1 MIIDLRASDPL
12 TRFETDICI
21 VGAGA
26 AGITL
31 ARRLKKSGL
40 RILLL
45 ESGGVDYEADI
56 QALADGPSTGHEYY
70 PLADSR
76 LRFFGGTTAIWGGRC
91 AEFNPIDLER
101 RNWVPHSGW
110 PISLADLRPYYDEAR
125 SLLGLP
131 PLESPE
137 ALWLQLGR
145 TVPRFA
151 KGSLTT
157 DFWQFTPQS
166 EQFTLRKCN
175 DLVESDTVRIV
186 LHATVTA
193 IDTENGDNQIKSL
206 SVGDISGRSAT
217 ISANQYILAAG
228 GIDNARLMLASNI
241 GNGHDQVGRYFME
254 HPHARGGRMAKGRFW
269 QLLKMLHGRMRDSKG
284 YMHAPLIRPSRTMQ
298 EREGILNSAFT
309 LAARQPSEANMVTPV
324 KAYNGLKHALA
335 PTKTNRS
342 LWLNIK
348 KATTRFNEMAGP
360 LRPRALAAMGWDLT
374 AIIRAEQAPN
384 PDSRVKLARER
395 DALGMPLTELDW
407 RFCELDKHS
416 VNVMMQEFST
426 QLEHMGLGRFDPA
439 PWLEDVET
447 LWTTDPLISA
457 HAKGGYHHMGTTR
470 MSGSPRTG
478 VVDADCRV
486 HGVSNLYVAG
496 SSVFA
501 TSGWANPTL
510 GIMALSL
517 KLADHLADQNTK
529 SRQHLS
535 MVRV

>member
-1 MIIDLRASDPL
+1 MLIDLRASDSS

-31 ARRLKKSGL
+31 ARRLKDSGL

-45 ESGGVDYEADI
+45 ESGGVDFEADI
-56 QALADGPSTGHEYY
+56 QALADGRSTGHDYY

-91 AEFNPIDLER
+91 AEFNPIDFER
-101 RNWVPHSGW
+101 RDWVPHSGW
-110 PISLADLRPYYDEAR
+110 PISHQDLRPYYDQAR
-125 SLLGLP
+125 ILLGLP
-131 PLESPE
+131 PRESPE
-137 ALWLQLGR
+137 TLWPLLDHTPPG
-145 TVPRFA
+145 FA
-151 KGSLTT
+151 KDSLTT
-157 DFWQFTPQS
+157 DFWQFTPQT
-166 EQFTLRKCN
+166 EQFTMSKCN
-175 DLVESDTVRIV
+175 DLAESETVRIV

-193 IDTENGDNQIKSL
+193 IDAENGGNHIKNL
-206 SVGDISGRSAT
+206 SVSDTSGRTAT
-217 ISANQYILAAG
+217 VAAKQYILATG

-269 QLLKMLHGRMRDSKG
+269 QLLKMLHGRMRDRKG
-284 YMHAPLIRPSRTMQ
+284 YVHAPLIRPSRVMQ

-309 LAARQPSEANMVTPV
+309 LAARQKPEANMVAPV

-342 LWLNIK
+342 LWLNVK

-384 PDSRVKLARER
+384 PDSRVKLAQER
-395 DALGMPLTELDW
+395 DALGMPLAELDW
-407 RFCELDKHS
+407 RFCDLDKHS
-416 VNVMMQEFST
+416 VKVVMQEFAA
-426 QLEHMGLGRFDPA
+426 QLDHMGIGRFDPA
-439 PWLEDVET
+439 PWLDDAAT